1 MPQEQKKPTAGG
13 NKPKPPPPPG
23 RGNQSASAKERSKA
37 QSRPVSTKAPS
48 GRAGAGGAGK
58 GGSGG
63 KGGNTPRPG
72 SRPAPQATPRRFSG
86 TMIAWVS
93 IGVVVLI
100 VAIVVIVSQLGGS
113 SSNTSYTPTTTAPAS
128 VINAVTNI
136 PASVYNTVGT
146 GPSGTVNPPIIVHGK
161 SPLVLDGK
169 SPSILFYGAE
179 YCPYCAAERWAL
191 TAALSRFGTWSNLD
205 ITASSQTD
213 VYAGTHTLSYK
224 DASLSSPYITFHS
237 VEQYTNIPASGGN
250 GAYTVLQNPT
260 KEESKVISTFNSPTY
275 IPGAQQGQIS
285 FPFISINNVAL
296 ISGASY
302 NPGILAGLSWNDIAS
317 GLSNPSNPATQ
328 AIVGTANYIS
338 AAICASTKN
347 APTSVCTSSG
357 VMAASKALKLS

>member
-1 MPQEQKKPTAGG
+1 MPQEQKKPSTGG
-13 NKPKPPPPPG
+13 NKPKPPPAPA

-37 QSRPVSTKAPS
+37 QSRPVSTKSPTSKTGTAD
-48 GRAGAGGAGK
+48 GK
-58 GGSGG
+58 GGRP

-72 SRPAPQATPRRFSG
+72 ARPAQQATPRRFSG
-86 TMIAWVS
+86 TMIAWLS
-93 IGVVVLI
+93 IGLVVLI
-100 VAIVVIVSQLGGS
+100 VAIVVIVSQLGGGS
-113 SSNTSYTPTTTAPAS
+113 TNTSYTPTTPAPAS
-128 VINAVTNI
+128 VASAVTNI

-146 GPSGTVNPPIIVHGK
+146 GPSGTVNPPILIHGH

-213 VYAGTHTLSYK
+213 VYAGTHTLSYRS
-224 DASLSSPYITFHS
+224 ASLSSPYINFHT

-250 GAYTVLQNPT
+250 GAYTVLQNPS
-260 KEESKVISTFNSPTY
+260 KEEAKVISTFNSPTY

-302 NPGILAGLSWNDIAS
+302 NPGILAGLSWTDIAN

-347 APTSVCTSSG
+347 APASVCTSSG
-357 VMAASKALKLS
+357 VTAASKALKLS